1 MATVRKN
8 GKNWQAI
15 IRRSGFPPLS
25 KTFPLKGQAWEWA
38 TKTERDLLAGRYNL
52 SKHTV
57 SEALTRYENEV
68 SPKKGGHRWESLRIR
83 AFQRHRI
90 ASKPI
95 ALLSEDDLAR
105 WRDERLR
112 SVKGSTVRRE
122 MNLWDAMLETA
133 RKEWRWIERNP
144 IKDVQKPPNP
154 RSRRRGVRDEEL
166 KALAP
171 HFTGPLMSEVF
182 QAFRLGVETAMR
194 AGEMTGLERSQIDL
208 QTRVVHLLKTK
219 NGDERDVP
227 LSPEAARIIQGLLAD
242 GRDRLFTVSNRSR
255 DTLFRKGRDK
265 SGVRGLTFHDSRSE
279 GISRLSKKMDVLELA
294 RVVGHRD
301 PKSLMHYYRAD
312 AAAIARRLAEGEP
325 TATPLP
331 RSSGGVIEGL
341 EGERQEETPA
351 GKSASGRAS
360 PRSAS
365 KGKSPPRPKGP
376 RGA

>member
-15 IRRSGFPPLS
+15 IRRTGFPPLS

-38 TKTERDLLAGRYNL
+38 TKTERELLAGRYNA

-57 SEALTRYENEV
+57 SEALTRYEQEV

-95 ALLSEDDLAR
+95 ALLTEDDLAR

-133 RKEWRWIERNP
+133 RKEWRWVERNP

-154 RSRRRGVRDEEL
+154 RSRLRGVKDAEI
-166 KALAP
+166 KSLAP
-171 HFTGPLMSEVF
+171 HFKGPLMSEVF

-194 AGEMTGLERSQIDL
+194 AGEMTGLEREQIDL
-208 QTRVVHLLKTK
+208 KTSVVHLLKTK

-227 LSPEAARIIQGLLAD
+227 LSPEAVRIVKRLLAD
-242 GRDRLFTVSNRSR
+242 GREKLFTVTNRSR
-255 DTLFRKGRDK
+255 DALFRKGRNAAGIK
-265 SGVRGLTFHDSRSE
+265 GLTFHDSRSE
-279 GISRLSKKMDVLELA
+279 GISRLSKQMDVLELA

-312 AAAIARRLAEGEP
+312 AAAIARRLAEREP
-325 TATPLP
+325 RPKPPPQSTGDETAAP
-331 RSSGGVIEGL
+331 RASRRAG
-341 EGERQEETPA
+341 TPA
-351 GKSASGRAS
+351 GKSASGRVS
-360 PRSAS
+360 PRTAS

-376 RGA
+376 RDA